1 MIKNII
7 LILVILMNISC
18 KKCISTPK
26 LAFIEQT
33 NIDTLEIN
41 YYSNKKTKNLL
52 LSEFEGNKNVKLH
65 YDEEGLLKLKT
76 INYNN
81 YPEINIEFNENEKK
95 IHQWTI
101 DDIGGCIGIKGKE
114 FYWNNKGAIIKEIY
128 HYSTDTFCSEK
139 VIYKIEKEFYENSKI
154 VKSITNHHESYEG
167 SEECPCGEWINY
179 DASGKELN
187 RKSYVPCNTLPSC
200 LLNDE

>member
-101 DDIGGCIGIKGKE
+101 
-114 FYWNNKGAIIKEIY
+114 
-128 HYSTDTFCSEK
+128 
-139 VIYKIEKEFYENSKI
+139 
-154 VKSITNHHESYEG
+154 
-167 SEECPCGEWINY
+167 
-179 DASGKELN
+179 
-187 RKSYVPCNTLPSC
+187 
-200 LLNDE
+200 